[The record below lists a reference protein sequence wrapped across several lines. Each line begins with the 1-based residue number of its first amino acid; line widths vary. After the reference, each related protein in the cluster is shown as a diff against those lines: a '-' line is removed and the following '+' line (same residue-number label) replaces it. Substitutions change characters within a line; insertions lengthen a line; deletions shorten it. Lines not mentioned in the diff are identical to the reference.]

1 MWYRGA
7 EAITNGAT
15 PLKPK
20 YKVVGGTKL
29 TITAAAESDE
39 GAYFCTILPYDNISL
54 KFNLAA
60 GNVNEVVYDGKSGA
74 SIVSIAGALLM
85 AAYFSTVFVTI

>member
-29 TITAAAESDE
+29 TITSASESDE
-39 GAYFCTILPYDNISL
+39 GAYSCTILPYDNISL
-54 KFNLAA
+54 KFNLAV
-60 GNVNEVVYDGKSGA
+60 GNVNEVVYDGNSGA
-74 SIVSIAGALLM
+74 SIFSVTGALLL
-85 AAYFSTVFVTI
+85 ATYFCTVFIRI